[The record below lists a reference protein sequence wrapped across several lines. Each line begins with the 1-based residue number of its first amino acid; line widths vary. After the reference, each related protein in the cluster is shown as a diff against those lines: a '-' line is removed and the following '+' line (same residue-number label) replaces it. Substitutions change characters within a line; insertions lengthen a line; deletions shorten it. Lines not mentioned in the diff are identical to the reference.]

1 MTTALDIILRSQ
13 KRPTTLNPSDKGATM
28 TLSNG
33 NLTVTKTGGTWQSVR
48 SIASFTTELIYFEVT
63 YTTVVSNYIGIGIGT
78 ASSPLTQFPGNTADT
93 FGAGYTSGDGT
104 VYYNN
109 GGALF
114 SPGTWA
120 VATNTACIAVNG
132 GLKRAW
138 FRKGPAGNWNNNV
151 SANPALGASGIGW
164 DYSAG
169 SMGSAPLFA
178 MVSLNGNGD
187 VATVNFGAT
196 DFVGAVPAG
205 FGRLR

>member
-1 MTTALDIILRSQ
+1 MTAALDIILRSQ
-13 KRPTTLNPSDKGATM
+13 KRPTTLNPSDKGATV

-33 NLTVTKTGGTWQSVR
+33 NLSAAGAGASWQSVR

-63 YTTVVSNYIGIGIGT
+63 YTTVNTAVGIGFGT

-93 FGAGYTSGDGT
+93 FGAGYTSIDGN

-109 GGALF
+109 GSIQFA
-114 SPGTWA
+114 PGTWT

-178 MVSLNGNGD
+178 MVSVNRAGD

-196 DFVGAVPAG
+196 EFVGAVPAG
-205 FGRLR
+205 FGKLI

>member
-1 MTTALDIILRSQ
+1 MTAALDIILRSQ

-28 TLSNG
+28 TLRNG

-63 YTTVVSNYIGIGIGT
+63 YTTVVTAVAIGFGT
-78 ASSPLTQFPGNTADT
+78 AASPLTQFPGNTADT
-93 FGAGYTSGDGT
+93 FGVGYPSNDGN

-109 GGALF
+109 GGIQFA
-114 SPGTWA
+114 PGTWQ
-120 VATNTACIAVNG
+120 VATNTACVAVNG

-178 MVSLNGNGD
+178 MVSANGSGD